1 MGIWFE
7 MMDDG
12 LLQGVSKP
20 TGLWGIIVTHNNRD
34 TCLPLSIMGWDRI
47 GVFHGSDGDGSKK
60 EVSKPEMLGHFWD
73 SATPIYMG
81 QVVNF
86 DPHHKCLCHPLSKN
100 RRISHFV
107 IFCGHFKGEHDDVHH
122 GFLGHPNWNGPF
134 LFAPPWR
141 WAWRCTWS
149 PCSQR
154 GSLLWFH
161 AKLSICPENSMIL
174 ELDAPSG
181 RSYGD
186 Q

>member
-1 MGIWFE
+1 

-122 GFLGHPNWNGPF
+122 GFLGHPN
-134 LFAPPWR
+134 
-141 WAWRCTWS
+141 
-149 PCSQR
+149 
-154 GSLLWFH
+154 
-161 AKLSICPENSMIL
+161 
-174 ELDAPSG
+174 
-181 RSYGD
+181 
-186 Q
+186 